1 MLVENMDTADV
12 IAALDAPTE
21 DRRGVVKQLEV
32 EAQPTAMIGAL
43 VTADRAMTR
52 QLAADILG
60 RRADAEAASALV
72 AALRDQDPGV
82 RASAADALGKVM
94 LAHGPDSAPEAG
106 PALLAAYGGEHDA
119 GVRHMLIAALG
130 AAGHRE
136 AIPLLRAAA
145 ASEDRGL
152 ALAAR
157 WALDRLA

>member
-21 DRRGVVKQLEV
+21 DRRDVVKQLEA

-43 VTADRAMTR
+43 VTADRPLTR

-94 LAHGPDSAPEAG
+94 LAHGPNSAPDAG
-106 PALLAAYGGEHDA
+106 PALLAAYGAEHDA

-157 WALDRLA
+157 WALDRLG